1 MEKNNNEIKLEICQ
15 TIQLNLSARLAN
27 IIGCVSYSDIHVTIR
42 ADKMKEL
49 IL

>member
-15 TIQLNLSARLAN
+15 TKQLNLSARLDN
-27 IIGCVSYSDIHVTIR
+27 IIGCVLKYR